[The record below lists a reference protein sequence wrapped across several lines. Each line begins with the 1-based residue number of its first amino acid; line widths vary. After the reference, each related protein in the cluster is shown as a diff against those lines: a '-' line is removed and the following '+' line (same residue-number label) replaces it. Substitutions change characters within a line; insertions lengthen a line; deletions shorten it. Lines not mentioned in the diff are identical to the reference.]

1 MQKYR
6 ACKRRISRRGLKR
19 QLPTAGLLRKVAF
32 GMAPFYK
39 AIVYSQGFADAWSQA
54 VVGADLDRMRKLLYR
69 VAPRIAD
76 HGMGTNGIGYFIS
89 FKALG
94 SYYSCGITIPPGR
107 VQFYFNPKVHRLIA
121 RALLPFFRELVC
133 RSRYASVLARA
144 IRRHDRRAAARLVRC
159 RIKTLA
165 LKSVKIED
173 AGLVLTFK
181 YPFSKYEYTFVLF
194 REFN

>member
-6 ACKRRISRRGLKR
+6 ICKRRISRRRLKR
-19 QLPTAGLLRKVAF
+19 RLPTAGLLRKVAF
-32 GMAPFYK
+32 GMLPFYK
-39 AIVYSQGFADAWSQA
+39 AIVSSQGFADAWSHA
-54 VVGADLDRMRKLLYR
+54 VIGADLDRMRKLLCR
-69 VAPRIAD
+69 VDPRIAD

-89 FKALG
+89 FKTLG
-94 SYYSCGITIPPGR
+94 SYYSCGITIPPGK
-107 VQFYFNPKVHRLIA
+107 VQFNFNPKVHRLIA

-133 RSRYASVLARA
+133 RSRYAPSLASA
-144 IRRHDRRAAARLVRC
+144 IRRHDRRAVSRLVHC
-159 RIKTLA
+159 RIKTPA
-165 LKSVKIED
+165 LRSVKIED